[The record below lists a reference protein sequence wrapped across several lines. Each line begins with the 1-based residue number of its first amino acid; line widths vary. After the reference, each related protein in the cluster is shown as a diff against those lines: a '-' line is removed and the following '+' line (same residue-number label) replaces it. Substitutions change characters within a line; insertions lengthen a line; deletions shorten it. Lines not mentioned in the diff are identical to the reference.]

1 MVVLVHG
8 RKYLFEDNPWLSLQE
23 GKMEGK
29 NSFSEGK
36 KKTIHSFQHHVTLH
50 TKNILN

>member
-36 KKTIHSFQHHVTLH
+36 KKQYILFSIMLH
-50 TKNILN
+50 CIPKIY